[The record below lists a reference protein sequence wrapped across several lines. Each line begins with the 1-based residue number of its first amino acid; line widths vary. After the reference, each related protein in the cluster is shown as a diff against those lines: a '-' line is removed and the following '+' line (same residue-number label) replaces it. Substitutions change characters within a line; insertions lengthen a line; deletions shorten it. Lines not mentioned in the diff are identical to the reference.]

1 MKRSKAFR
9 RRAAGLAVIGLGFL
23 GVGWASSALA
33 TPACESLATDPQNG
47 LANNPVIK
55 SVTSA
60 KKTTPAPAGVQYCAV
75 TLVYGTEPTQN
86 ITIAVG
92 LPLSAADGGTGG
104 IQGAWNGRTEGL
116 GGGGCAGNLNVNA
129 AVNARY
135 VGSGTDGGHAGGD
148 CTPGVN
154 PDGTYNLGFIEDWS
168 RVGIKQEILLSKQ
181 IAATYYDQQPTYN
194 CWNGCSTGGRQGYL
208 LAQELGN
215 ELEGILASAPAMYW
229 TRFQTA
235 QMWGQIAMRELAN
248 ETPTGAISP
257 TKLAAVQSA
266 AIAACD
272 AKDGAADGII
282 DDPRTCS
289 FDASANICGAPGAS
303 AAPACLTPSE
313 ATAVNKIWDG
323 PRNAKG
329 DRIWFPLDR
338 GSDFSILNGP
348 APFALGV
355 IQLEWDEHDLAFAN
369 LWKELTLAD
378 YPQVAQDGSRNIAD
392 VTDTFGPLDTF
403 KQHGGKLLTFVGA
416 NDQFI
421 YPRGVLNYYRLMA
434 SRYQVPHDQTGFQGV
449 QDFYRLF
456 HAPGVGHCGAPVFSL
471 GTTGPWPTNGA
482 DFQTLVN
489 WVEHRTV
496 PNEVIGNGVGRLP
509 GATTTTPLARPLCPY
524 PQTAEYKGS
533 GNVFDAASWQ
543 CGGNLEATQTVCPDV
558 LVRYKH
564 EVLGNLD
571 YEGSGVLPA
580 GCVSQGGGRAN
591 GH

>member
-1 MKRSKAFR
+1 VHLSNRSCSAPTQRSTRLALR
-9 RRAAGLAVIGLGFL
+9 RWALALTLAALAGL
-23 GVGWASSALA
+23 SALA

-194 CWNGCSTGGRQGYL
+194 YWNGCSTGGRQGYL

-313 ATAVNKIWDG
+313 ATAG
-323 PRNAKG
+323 RPPSRSRAPS
-329 DRIWFPLDR
+329 RRRRSTR
-338 GSDFSILNGP
+338 GT
-348 APFALGV
+348 AA
-355 IQLEWDEHDLAFAN
+355 
-369 LWKELTLAD
+369 
-378 YPQVAQDGSRNIAD
+378 
-392 VTDTFGPLDTF
+392 
-403 KQHGGKLLTFVGA
+403 
-416 NDQFI
+416 
-421 YPRGVLNYYRLMA
+421 
-434 SRYQVPHDQTGFQGV
+434 TG
-449 QDFYRLF
+449 RR
-456 HAPGVGHCGAPVFSL
+456 S
-471 GTTGPWPTNGA
+471 
-482 DFQTLVN
+482 
-489 WVEHRTV
+489 
-496 PNEVIGNGVGRLP
+496 
-509 GATTTTPLARPLCPY
+509 
-524 PQTAEYKGS
+524 
-533 GNVFDAASWQ
+533 
-543 CGGNLEATQTVCPDV
+543 
-558 LVRYKH
+558 
-564 EVLGNLD
+564 
-571 YEGSGVLPA
+571 
-580 GCVSQGGGRAN
+580 
-591 GH
+591 